1 MTSKQTIVIGHKN
14 PDMDAIVS
22 AIGYAAYKK
31 ALGWQEVVA
40 GRAGSINERVAF
52 ALGKFGVEEPQ
63 FFSDLSPRVED
74 VMERE
79 VIVTRN
85 DDPIERALSRL
96 GERKFRGLPVV
107 DEEMMC
113 LGMLSSFRVTQYLF
127 PPKEGRSKAREVA
140 ASIADIAETFGG
152 SSLTGPL
159 CGEVRN
165 YSLMV
170 AAMDTETFAS
180 RISQMDEP
188 ERTVLFVGDRSD
200 VIALAIG
207 LGVRAI
213 VLTSGLKMPEDLL
226 ESGRTANVQLIESPH
241 DTATSVLLSR
251 SAMQA
256 RLLMDEKYRFFGPD
270 TLLEE
275 ARNEVAMTNDFAFPV
290 LSSAKKLIGI
300 ISKSDFLRPVPR
312 QLILVDHNEISQAVH
327 GADDVPIVEIIDHH
341 RISTIITESPILF
354 MNRPVGSTSTIVANC
369 FEQSGIPIPQPIA
382 GLLMCGLISDTLNLT
397 SPTTTDVDRYVM
409 KQLETITGQNPGDL
423 ANEVFSVG
431 SPLLTMAAEDAINAD
446 SKPYE
451 ERGKKFIVAQIEE
464 LTFSHF
470 WEKSAELLEALE
482 ERRKAQDLYFCA
494 LLVTDVNTQDSILLV
509 RGSRT
514 FRKLIDYPEIGDC
527 MWKLEGVVSRKKQLL
542 PYLSSLV
549 ARSAG

>member
-1 MTSKQTIVIGHKN
+1 MINKQTIVIGHKN

-22 AIGYAAYKK
+22 AIGYATYKR
-31 ALGWQEVVA
+31 ALGWQDVVA

-74 VMERE
+74 VMETD
-79 VIVTRN
+79 VIVTR
-85 DDPIERALSRL
+85 DCDPIERALSRL
-96 GERKFRGLPVV
+96 GNRKFRGLPVV
-107 DEEMMC
+107 DRDHTC
-113 LGMLSSFRVTQYLF
+113 LGMLSSFRVTQHLF
-127 PPKEGRSKAREVA
+127 PPKEGRTKAREVT
-140 ASIADIAETFGG
+140 ASICDIAGTFDGA
-152 SSLTGPL
+152 SLTGPL
-159 CGEVRN
+159 CDEVRS

-170 AAMDTETFAS
+170 AAMDAETFAS

-188 ERTVLFVGDRSD
+188 ESTVLFVGDRSD
-200 VIALAIG
+200 VIGLAIG

-213 VLTSGLKMPEDLL
+213 VLTSSLKMPEELV
-226 ESGRTANVQLIESPH
+226 ESGRVAGVQMIESPH

-251 SAMQA
+251 SAMQV
-256 RLLMDEKYRFFGPD
+256 RLLMDEKFRSFSPD

-290 LSSAKKLIGI
+290 LDAQKKLLGI

-341 RISTIITESPILF
+341 RISTIITETPILF
-354 MNRPVGSTSTIVANC
+354 MNRPVGSTSTIVAGC
-369 FEQSGIPIPQPIA
+369 FEQSGIPIPKPVA

-409 KQLETITGQNPGDL
+409 KQLETITGQSPGDL
-423 ANEVFSVG
+423 ANEIFSVG
-431 SPLLTMAAEDAINAD
+431 SPLLTMTAEAAIHAD

-451 ERGKKFIVAQIEE
+451 ERGKKFTVAQIEE
-464 LTFSHF
+464 LTFAHF
-470 WEKSAELLEALE
+470 WEKADSLLEALGE
-482 ERRKAQDLYFCA
+482 QQKAQELYFCA

-509 RGSRT
+509 RGSKT
-514 FRKLIDYPEIGDC
+514 FCKLIDYPEVGPH
-527 MWKLEGVVSRKKQLL
+527 MWRLEGVVSRKKQLL

>member
-1 MTSKQTIVIGHKN
+1 MTNKQTIVIGHKN

-31 ALGWQEVVA
+31 ALGWDNVLA

-52 ALGKFGVEEPQ
+52 ALGKFGVPEPQ

-74 VMERE
+74 VMEKD
-79 VIVTRN
+79 VIVTCN

-96 GERKFRGLPVV
+96 GKRKFRGLPVV
-107 DEEMMC
+107 DHERKC

-127 PPKEGRSKAREVA
+127 PPREGRSKAREVT
-140 ASIADIAETFGG
+140 ASISDIAETFDGA
-152 SSLTGPL
+152 SLAGTL
-159 CGEVRN
+159 CSEVRN
-165 YSLMV
+165 YSLMI

-200 VIALAIG
+200 VIGLAIG

-213 VLTSGLKMPEDLL
+213 ILTSGLKMPDDLL
-226 ESGRTANVQLIESPH
+226 QSGMAAGVQMIESPH

-270 TLLEE
+270 TLLDE
-275 ARNEVAMTNDFAFPV
+275 ARREVAMTNDFAFPV
-290 LSSAKKLIGI
+290 LNHSKELVGI
-300 ISKSDFLRPVPR
+300 ISKSDFLRPIPR

-369 FEQSGIPIPQPIA
+369 FEQSGIPIPKPVA

-409 KQLETITGQNPGDL
+409 KQLEAITAQNPGDL
-423 ANEVFSVG
+423 ANEIFSVG
-431 SPLLTMAAEDAINAD
+431 SPLLTMTAEDAINAD

-451 ERGKKFIVAQIEE
+451 ERGKKFTVAQIEE

-470 WEKSAELLEALE
+470 WEKSEALLEALE
-482 ERRKAQDLYFCA
+482 EQRKAQNLYFCA
-494 LLVTDVNTQDSILLV
+494 LLVTDVNTQDSILIV
-509 RGSRT
+509 KGSNT
-514 FRKLIDYPEIGDC
+514 FCKLIDYPEVGDH